1 MADMFKF
8 ELRSAGEFFDASFD
22 GQHPA
27 VKTLVGDRQVQGQA
41 RRIQLVH
48 ETYPKGRAAVK
59 VHDMTAEIITT
70 IGEVY

>member
-27 VKTLVGDRQVQGQA
+27 VKTLVGTVRCKGKLEEFSLFMK
-41 RRIQLVH
+41 RIL
-48 ETYPKGRAAVK
+48 K
-59 VHDMTAEIITT
+59 VEQRSRCMT
-70 IGEVY
+70 